1 MHPRR
6 NQSTAAVGLL
16 ALCGTVWALP
26 TPEEAAQQPAEGW
39 ARPVGGEPAH
49 EVELTGDDKLPYR
62 AGPCVVESPLPEGY
76 PPPTAPGAIELKHYP
91 SVRRAEYGGDAGAGF
106 RGFFPL
112 FRHISRRDIAMTA
125 PVEMDF
131 EEDGT
136 TMSFLYR
143 VPELGPTGEAE
154 NGVRVVDTE
163 PALVLAIGMQG
174 PRNQRTI
181 DAARQK
187 LDAWLAES
195 DAYTATDRARW
206 VGYNGPSVPV
216 RNQWW
221 ELHLFVE
228 PAAETEAAPQ
238 TDPATDT
245 ATDANAPTND

>member
-1 MHPRR
+1 MHPRQTR
-6 NQSTAAVGLL
+6 ATAFLGLL
-16 ALCGTVWALP
+16 ALCGTAWAVP
-26 TPEEAAQQPAEGW
+26 TPEEADQRATEGW
-39 ARPVGGEPAH
+39 ARLVGGEAAH
-49 EVELTGDDKLPYR
+49 ELEFTGNDKIPYR
-62 AGPCVVESPLPEGY
+62 AGPCIVESPLPEGY

-91 SVRRAEYGGDAGAGF
+91 SVRRAEYGGDAGSGF

-131 EEDGT
+131 HDDGT

-154 NGVRVVDTE
+154 DGVRVVDSE
-163 PALVLAIGMQG
+163 PALVLAIGVQG
-174 PRNQRTI
+174 PRTQGTI
-181 DAARQK
+181 DAARKK
-187 LDAWLAES
+187 LEAWLAGN

-216 RNQWW
+216 RDQWW

-228 PAAETEAAPQ
+228 PVAEAPEAGEAH
-238 TDPATDT
+238 A
-245 ATDANAPTND
+245 DAVPPVDG